1 MTGLLIGALTASSGC
16 ISLLAHRHLLRA
28 LCWLACRGDQDKTSE
43 AASGSIE
50 GEAGAGLLL
59 KTTSQRLG
67 RRQFWC
73 KSLGYCRAALEM
85 RLNRLQDQMPPPR
98 ATIRTKMVVSASV
111 AVVSASVASVLV
123 RCCSLRR
130 HRSTA
135 SGLCCHA
142 PAVMHQLHAPHAV
155 RSC

>member
-85 RLNRLQDQMPPPR
+85 RLNRL
-98 ATIRTKMVVSASV
+98 
-111 AVVSASVASVLV
+111 
-123 RCCSLRR
+123 
-130 HRSTA
+130 
-135 SGLCCHA
+135 
-142 PAVMHQLHAPHAV
+142 
-155 RSC
+155 

>member
-111 AVVSASVASVLV
+111 ASVLV
-123 RCCSLRR
+123 RCCSLR
-130 HRSTA
+130 
-135 SGLCCHA
+135 
-142 PAVMHQLHAPHAV
+142 
-155 RSC
+155 

>member
-111 AVVSASVASVLV
+111 ASVLV

-142 PAVMHQLHAPHAV
+142 PAACTSCMHRMQ
-155 RSC
+155 

>member
-1 MTGLLIGALTASSGC
+1 MTGLLIGALTASSGY

-111 AVVSASVASVLV
+111 ASVLYALLLETTSEQQRAAAV
-123 RCCSLRR
+123 HHSHALRAPR
-130 HRSTA
+130 AGRS
-135 SGLCCHA
+135 
-142 PAVMHQLHAPHAV
+142 
-155 RSC
+155 

>member
-1 MTGLLIGALTASSGC
+1 MTGLLIGALTTSSGC

-67 RRQFWC
+67 RRQF
-73 KSLGYCRAALEM
+73 
-85 RLNRLQDQMPPPR
+85 
-98 ATIRTKMVVSASV
+98 
-111 AVVSASVASVLV
+111 
-123 RCCSLRR
+123 
-130 HRSTA
+130 
-135 SGLCCHA
+135 
-142 PAVMHQLHAPHAV
+142 
-155 RSC
+155 

>member
-98 ATIRTKMVVSASV
+98 ATIRTKMVGP
-111 AVVSASVASVLV
+111 
-123 RCCSLRR
+123 RSLCAAA
-130 HRSTA
+130 H
-135 SGLCCHA
+135 GDIGA
-142 PAVMHQLHAPHAV
+142 PPAACAVMHQLHAPPAPHAV

>member
-50 GEAGAGLLL
+50 GGAGAGLLL

-98 ATIRTKMVVSASV
+98 ATIRTGNGRVCVGGGRLCVGGLAPCALLLTATSEHRQRP
-111 AVVSASVASVLV
+111 VLS
-123 RCCSLRR
+123 CTSC
-130 HRSTA
+130 
-135 SGLCCHA
+135 
-142 PAVMHQLHAPHAV
+142 MHQLHAV

>member
-50 GEAGAGLLL
+50 GGAGAGLLL

-85 RLNRLQDQMPPPR
+85 RLNRLHDQMPPPR

-123 RCCSLRR
+123 RCCSRR

-142 PAVMHQLHAPHAV
+142 PAACT
-155 RSC
+155 SCMQ